1 MHLVITAKIHVFSST
16 STVLPSAVFPEG
28 GWKATLRPSCKG
40 SCFASASL
48 RAFGSRE
55 NGIASGGPADP
66 RIEAVAVA
74 RCVPVTGGVT
84 EVEVGDGDG
93 GRGRLLR
100 FSVVESCEYMSVPRG
115 KTNLV
120 AMFQTPFEVRSER

>member
-16 STVLPSAVFPEG
+16 STVLPSAVFPVG

-55 NGIASGGPADP
+55 NGIAGDGPVDP
-66 RIEAVAVA
+66 RTGAAAVA
-74 RCVPVTGGVT
+74 RCAPVMGGVM
-84 EVEVGDGDG
+84 EVEVGEGDG

-100 FSVVESCEYMSVPRG
+100 FSVAGSCQL
-115 KTNLV
+115 T
-120 AMFQTPFEVRSER
+120 

>member
-1 MHLVITAKIHVFSST
+1 MTAKIHVFSST
-16 STVLPSAVFPEG
+16 STVLPSAVFPPG

-55 NGIASGGPADP
+55 NGTAGDGPVDP
-66 RIEAVAVA
+66 RTGATVVA
-74 RCVPVTGGVT
+74 RGAPVTGGVT
-84 EVEVGDGDG
+84 AVEVGEGDG

-100 FSVVESCEYMSVPRG
+100 FSVAKS
-115 KTNLV
+115 
-120 AMFQTPFEVRSER
+120 